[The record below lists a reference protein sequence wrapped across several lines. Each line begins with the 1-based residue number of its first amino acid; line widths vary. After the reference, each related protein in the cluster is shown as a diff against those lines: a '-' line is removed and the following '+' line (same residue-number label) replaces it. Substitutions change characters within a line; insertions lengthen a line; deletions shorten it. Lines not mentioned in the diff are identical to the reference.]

1 MKTFLNDTVAVY
13 SVRNEIWIET
23 KREREREIKGV
34 VRDRERER
42 KRRKAER
49 GNSLYLSRLL
59 EALIL

>member
-1 MKTFLNDTVAVY
+1 MIQLLFTLSEMKFG
-13 SVRNEIWIET
+13 SRQ
-23 KREREREIKGV
+23 REREREIKGV